1 MAPTPLSGYKG
12 ASMPMQL
19 FPVLLLLAAD
29 AASGTKGQA
38 DLYGR
43 VVDRALERAQANLIG
58 ATDLWVDH
66 SRWENAWIVESE
78 RYQVRTTH
86 SRHLALEIA
95 QNLEYMHG
103 EFVKLL
109 GPGGPP
115 PRKFRVWIFPELAA
129 YNEFGNQRGAEHS
142 SSYGSFYASE
152 DPDQPV
158 ATYYTPNATLLG
170 MWLTHAATHQYVEQ
184 CFARPLP
191 LWASEGLASYFAL
204 FWDWSYGSRELRRI
218 ADGAGYVPL
227 DRLLRDPIEAY
238 VGGADVRFVELGM
251 LFHYLLN
258 HREDMKTR
266 AGEGVETA
274 PFRDY
279 LRALVRGNASPTPP
293 FWKADEQAVGLEQ
306 AFKAF
311 DFSAR

>member
-1 MAPTPLSGYKG
+1 
-12 ASMPMQL
+12 MPMQL